1 MFDPMRSKKLLVP
14 TLLTMIFSVAGCH
27 AVNSGHHDAAAAIYD
42 LGPMPRELNKV
53 TLPPYTV
60 EPPDILLID
69 AVSVIPKQPYPLH
82 VGDIINVCVP
92 GPFADAPILVGDIIG
107 VNVPGAFADAPI
119 AGPFRVSS
127 AGKLDLGPRYGS
139 VSVAGFT
146 VNEARTAVITKLKEQ
161 LQEDNLQIVTVAV
174 LETMGQQIEGSFTI
188 GLGGLINLGL
198 RYGSVHVA
206 GLTIDQA
213 EKAVTDHMK
222 RFLRPGSIPLVT
234 VSLQEV
240 AAKQQIAGEHL
251 VSPDGTVT
259 LGVYGSVRVVGLTL
273 PEVRQQIETHLA
285 QFLDSPEIS
294 VQMFSYNS
302 KFYYVIT
309 QGAGFGDAVVKFPV
323 TGNETVLDA
332 VANVSGLGQYSSKQ
346 IWIARPGRNDVG
358 EVQILPV
365 NWDAIAQSGG
375 FETNYQVL
383 PGDRVYIA
391 EDKFVAFDTR
401 LGKFLAPIERA
412 MGFSLLGAGTVSRY
426 SGRVLK
432 GGGVQQG
439 GGFGRNGF

>member
-1 MFDPMRSKKLLVP
+1 MFDHMRSK
-14 TLLTMIFSVAGCH
+14 TLLLPALLTVIVGVAGCH
-27 AVNSGHHDAAAAIYD
+27 TVKSGHDVTATVYD
-42 LGPMPRELNKV
+42 VGPLPRELNKV

-69 AVSVIPKQPYPLH
+69 AVSVIPKQPYPLQ
-82 VGDIINVCVP
+82 VGDVINVSVP
-92 GPFADAPILVGDIIG
+92 GPFADAPILVGDIVG

-119 AGPFRVSS
+119 AGPFRISS

-139 VSVAGFT
+139 VAVAGLT
-146 VNEARTAVITKLKEQ
+146 IGEARAAIITKLKEA
-161 LQEDNLQIVTVAV
+161 LQEDSLQVVTVAL
-174 LETMGQQIEGSFTI
+174 LETMGQQIDGSFGI
-188 GLGGLINLGL
+188 GLGGLINLGV
-198 RYGSVHVA
+198 RYGSLQVA
-206 GLTIDQA
+206 GLTIEQA
-213 EKAVTDHMK
+213 QEAILNHMK
-222 RFLRPGSIPLVT
+222 RFLRKGATPLVT

-251 VSPDGTVT
+251 VAPDGTVT
-259 LGVYGSVRVVGLTL
+259 LGVYGNVRVVGLTL
-273 PEVRQQIETHLA
+273 LEVKQRIEAHLGQFLEAPEVA
-285 QFLDSPEIS
+285 
-294 VQMFSYNS
+294 VQMYSYNS

-309 QGAGFGDAVVKFPV
+309 QGAGFGDAVVKFPI

-346 IWIARPGRNDVG
+346 IWVARPGRNEVG

-426 SGRVLK
+426 SGKVLQ